1 MLDVCLVYNQMSC
14 TFQQNIYIF
23 IAVPHIIESIE
34 CIYGIIS
41 SLIFPCSCIFFFI
54 FSVVVAVDF
63 RAFKLLFLVE
73 WNKRFSFLLIFFFQ
87 FFVVFCLVSFCWLYS
102 NEFFIVIFVVI
113 VGLLNKK
120 KAASSV
126 LWIWW
131 TESMIMRS
139 TMLNCMASL
148 SFMMR

>member
-87 FFVVFCLVSFCWLYS
+87 FFVWFPSVGYTRTSCM
-102 NEFFIVIFVVI
+102 FFIVIFVVI
-113 VGLLNKK
+113 VGLLSKK